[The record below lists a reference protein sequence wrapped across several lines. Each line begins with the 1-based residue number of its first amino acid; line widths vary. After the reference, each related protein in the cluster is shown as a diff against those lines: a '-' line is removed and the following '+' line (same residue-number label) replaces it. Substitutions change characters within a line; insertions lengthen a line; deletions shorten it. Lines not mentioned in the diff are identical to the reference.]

1 MYSSDGYKFTTV
13 EGLGNKSSGLH
24 PIQKRLADN
33 NGSQCGYC
41 TPGFIMNMYSTLKN
55 NPQPSKTEIERSL
68 DGNLCRCTG
77 YRAIL
82 DTMKSFAHDEQPI
95 DIEELC
101 KLKCLSSC
109 SSKTHPDTD
118 SMHHLSINNKD
129 WYAPSS
135 LAELKLVLA
144 AKKEKVRFVYGNTSI
159 GVYKRD
165 GPFDSY
171 VNIKNVA
178 ELCGIDVAENCVTI
192 GSNTT
197 LTKLFD
203 TFKELSSRQNFS
215 KI

>member
-1 MYSSDGYKFTTV
+1 
-13 EGLGNKSSGLH
+13 
-24 PIQKRLADN
+24 
-33 NGSQCGYC
+33 
-41 TPGFIMNMYSTLKN
+41 MYSTLKS

-101 KLKCLSSC
+101 KLKCLPSC
-109 SSKTHPDTD
+109 SKTRPDTD
-118 SMHHLSINNKD
+118 SMHHLSIGDKD

-144 AKKEKVRFVYGNTSI
+144 RREKVRFVYGNTSI

-171 VNIKNVA
+171 VNIKNVV
-178 ELCGIDVAENCVTI
+178 ELCSIDVAENCVTI

-197 LTKLFD
+197 LTKLIE
-203 TFKELSSRQNFS
+203 TFKELSSKQSLS
-215 KI
+215 KIRKFFYLILMHLLAFLNKMNILKVHFKLF